1 MRILSLLHIFGIN
14 YKSAPIEV
22 RESLVFN
29 DVLHIGEVDE
39 LVTLSTCNRTE
50 LITISD
56 NSAKVEAWLRSRSA
70 ANIDQYLYHYSDREA
85 LAHILRVAAGL
96 DSMVLGEPQ
105 ILGQLKGAYAT
116 SASEGNIGNYLGH
129 LFPFVFSVSKKLRS
143 ETGIS
148 ANSLSV
154 AYTAV
159 HLAKSIFTD
168 LKQATVLLVGA
179 GETVQL
185 VAQHLYDIP
194 VAHVIIANRTFEK
207 SAALAEKMDGQAITI
222 GEIPNVLS
230 QVDIVISSTASQLPI
245 IGKGLMERVVKQ
257 RKHKPIFMVDLAMPR
272 DIEAEVAE
280 LEDVYLYNLDD
291 LQNVVQEN
299 LRHRQKAAEQAE
311 GIIQTEIEHFLQW
324 QDSLKSVPTICAYR
338 QKMEQVRDVEVAKA
352 HKALQQGKPA
362 EEVMQR
368 LARDLTNK
376 LMHAPTVNMRK
387 ASHEG
392 HFKFLEWAK
401 DLFHL

>member
-1 MRILSLLHIFGIN
+1 MLHIFGIN
-14 YKSAPIEV
+14 YKSAPVEV

-29 DVLHIGEVDE
+29 DAVQIGQVDE

-50 LITISD
+50 LITVNE
-56 NSAKVEAWLRSRSA
+56 NSAQVEAWLRQRAA
-70 ANIDQYLYHYSDREA
+70 ANIDQYLYHYSDKEA
-85 LAHILRVAAGL
+85 LTHILKVAAGI

-105 ILGQLKGAYAT
+105 ILGQMKGAYAA
-116 SASEGNIGNYLGH
+116 SASQGTIGTYLGH
-129 LFPFVFSVSKKLRS
+129 LFPFVFSVAKKLRTQ
-143 ETGIS
+143 TGIN

-159 HLAKSIFTD
+159 QLAKSIFSD
-168 LKQATVLLVGA
+168 LKEATVLLVGA
-179 GETVQL
+179 GETIQL

-194 VAHVIIANRTFEK
+194 VAKMIIANRTYDK
-207 SAALAEKMDGQAITI
+207 SAALAETFSAQAIKI
-222 GEIPNVLS
+222 ADIPEVLEKA
-230 QVDIVISSTASQLPI
+230 DIVISSTASQLPI
-245 IGKGLMERVVKQ
+245 FGKGMLERVVKQ
-257 RKHKPIFMVDLAMPR
+257 RKHKPMFMVDLAMPR
-272 DIEAEVAE
+272 DIEPEVAE
-280 LEDVYLYNLDD
+280 LEDIYLYNLDD
-291 LQNVVQEN
+291 LQTVVQNN
-299 LRHRQKAAEQAE
+299 LRHRQQAAVQAE
-311 GIIQTEIEHFLQW
+311 AIIEKEIEHFIRW

-338 QKMEQVRDVEVAKA
+338 QKMEQLRDAEVAKA

-387 ASHEG
+387 ASHAG

-401 DLFHL
+401 ELFHL